1 MVHIYSE
8 ANVVF
13 NQTLLI
19 ILFKN
24 TGSFAK
30 HIIMFIYSRVQRC
43 GKVSTMFD
51 CGDLFN
57 EWLYLFA
64 TLSVHVGVPF

>member
-1 MVHIYSE
+1 MGRICSEYS
-8 ANVVF
+8 VVF
-13 NQTLLI
+13 NQMLVI

-30 HIIMFIYSRVQRC
+30 QIIMFIYSRVARC

-64 TLSVHVGVPF
+64 TLSVDVGVPF